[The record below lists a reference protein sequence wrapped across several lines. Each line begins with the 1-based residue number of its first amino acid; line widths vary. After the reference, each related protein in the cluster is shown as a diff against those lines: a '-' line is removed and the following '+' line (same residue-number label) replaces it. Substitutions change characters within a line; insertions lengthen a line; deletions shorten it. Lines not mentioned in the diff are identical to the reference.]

1 MPWTRGSAA
10 GARDGK
16 GPTGEVT
23 EQLLAVEDL
32 RVRVDGAG
40 GRSRE
45 VVRGVSFAL
54 EASEALGLVGE
65 SGSGKTLTV
74 SAIARILPRGTQV
87 AGGAVRFRGVDLLRL
102 SPRRLAEIRGRD
114 ISIVF
119 QDSLS
124 CLNPL
129 MRIGRQV
136 AEPLRL
142 HRMADRRRAAELAVD
157 GLRRLGIPDAQAAM
171 RRHPHEFSGGMRQR
185 AMIATA
191 LIASPALVIA
201 DEPTTALDAT
211 VQAQII
217 DVWARLNKEM
227 GVALILVSH
236 DLAVVNEVCDTL
248 AVMYAGR
255 IVEMGPAQ
263 VLIERPRHPYTQALL
278 ESMPSASTRRQDRL
292 KAIPGEPPSSEAI
305 PAGCPFHP
313 RCRYA
318 QDVCRSQEPK
328 LLDVQG
334 AKVACWVA
342 QQTTVALWPVGVP
355 ASAGAAPVAVA
366 TPPARAAMPADAE
379 QILALDRI
387 TRHHLLPSL
396 WPFMPPIE
404 VHALDEVSLSLRRGE
419 TLGIAGES
427 GCGKSTLAKCVL
439 RLIDVDRGRIVF
451 RGQDITR
458 TQGEEL
464 RQLRR
469 YMQPVFQ
476 DPYGSLNPR
485 ARVKD
490 IVAEPL
496 VAHGAGASQTAR
508 RVIEVLE
515 LVGLG
520 ADLAGHLPHQL
531 SGGQRQ
537 RAGIARAIALNP
549 ELIVADEPIS
559 ALDVSIQAQ
568 ILNLFRDLQRQ
579 FALTLIFISHD
590 LRVVRYV
597 STNIAVMFLGQIVE
611 YGPGDLICQE
621 PAHPYTAALLSS
633 VPDMAE
639 RSSERRIILRGEPPS
654 PSSPPSGCRFRT
666 RCPRA
671 QALCAETMPQ
681 LRRLP
686 DGRHVAC
693 HFPLQ
698 PARPESA

>member
-1 MPWTRGSAA
+1 M
-10 GARDGK
+10 
-16 GPTGEVT
+16 T
-23 EQLLAVEDL
+23 EQLLTVEDL
-32 RVRVDGAG
+32 RVRVDGSG

-45 VVRGVSFAL
+45 VVRGVSFGL
-54 EASEALGLVGE
+54 NASEALGLVGE

-74 SAIARILPRGTQV
+74 SAIARLLPRGTRV
-87 AGGAVRFRGVDLLRL
+87 AGGAVSFRGVDLLRL
-102 SPRRLAEIRGRD
+102 SPRKLAEIRGRD
-114 ISIVF
+114 ISIVV

-136 AEPLRL
+136 AEPLLL
-142 HRMADRRRAAELAVD
+142 HHMADRRQATELAVE
-157 GLRRLGIPDAQAAM
+157 GLRRLGIPDAALAM

-191 LIASPALVIA
+191 LIASPSLVIA

-217 DVWARLNKEM
+217 DIWTRLNKEM

-263 VLIERPRHPYTQALL
+263 LLIERPQHPYTQALL

-292 KAIPGEPPSSEAI
+292 KAIPGEPPSFEAI

-318 QDVCRSQEPK
+318 QDICRSEEPQ

-342 QQTTVALWPVGVP
+342 QQATVALWPVGVP
-355 ASAGAAPVAVA
+355 ASTGAAPTAVE
-366 TPPARAAMPADAE
+366 TRPTRAATAADAE
-379 QILALDRI
+379 EILALDRV

-396 WPFMPPIE
+396 WPFMPPTE
-404 VHALDEVSLSLRRGE
+404 VHALDDVSLSLRRGE

-439 RLIDVDRGRIVF
+439 RLIDVDRGRILF

-458 TQGEEL
+458 TKGEEL

-469 YMQPVFQ
+469 YIQPVFQ
-476 DPYGSLNPR
+476 DPYDSLNPR

-496 VAHGAGASQTAR
+496 VAHGVGASETAR
-508 RVIEVLE
+508 RVSEVLE

-520 ADLAGHLPHQL
+520 GDLAGTLPHQL

-568 ILNLFRDLQRQ
+568 VLNLFRDLQRQ

-611 YGPGDLICQE
+611 YGPGDLICRR
-621 PAHPYTAALLSS
+621 PAHPYTQALLSS

-639 RSSERRIILRGEPPS
+639 RSSDRRIILRGEPPS
-654 PSSPPSGCRFRT
+654 PSAPPSGCRFRT

-671 QALCAETMPQ
+671 QALCAKTMPG

-686 DGRHVAC
+686 DGRQVAC
-693 HFPLQ
+693 HFPIQ
-698 PARPESA
+698 ASAGTETAR

>member
-1 MPWTRGSAA
+1 MQIS
-10 GARDGK
+10 
-16 GPTGEVT
+16 

-32 RVRVDGAG
+32 RVRVDGSG

-45 VVRGVSFAL
+45 VVRGVSFGL

-74 SAIARILPRGTQV
+74 SAIARLLPRGTRV
-87 AGGAVRFRGVDLLRL
+87 AGGAVRFRGIDLLRL

-124 CLNPL
+124 CLNPI

-136 AEPLRL
+136 AEPLLL
-142 HRMADRRRAAELAVD
+142 HDMADRRRATELAVD
-157 GLRRLGIPDAQAAM
+157 GLRRLGIPDAPAAM

-217 DVWARLNKEM
+217 DIWARLNKEM

-263 VLIERPRHPYTQALL
+263 LLIERPKHPYTQALL
-278 ESMPSASTRRQDRL
+278 ESMPSASMRRQDRL
-292 KAIPGEPPSSEAI
+292 KAIPGEPPSLEAI

-318 QDVCRSQEPK
+318 QAVCRSQEPQ
-328 LLDVQG
+328 LAEVEG
-334 AKVACWVA
+334 ARVACWVA
-342 QQTTVALWPVGVP
+342 QQGSMARSPVAAPCSRGD
-355 ASAGAAPVAVA
+355 APVALEA
-366 TPPARAAMPADAE
+366 LPARAAVPPE
-379 QILALDRI
+379 VEEILALDRI

-396 WPFMPPIE
+396 WPFMPPTQ

-427 GCGKSTLAKCVL
+427 GCGKSTLARCVL
-439 RLIDVDRGRIVF
+439 RLIDVDRGSIVF

-458 TQGEEL
+458 TKGEEL

-496 VAHGAGASQTAR
+496 VAHGVGASQAAR

-520 ADLAGHLPHQL
+520 GDLVGYLPHQL

-537 RAGIARAIALNP
+537 RAGIARAIAVNP

-568 ILNLFRDLQRQ
+568 VLNLFRDLQRQ

-611 YGPGDLICQE
+611 YGAGDLICQQ

-639 RSSERRIILRGEPPS
+639 RSSDRRIILRGEPPS
-654 PSSPPSGCRFRT
+654 PSAPPSGCRFRT

-671 QALCAETMPQ
+671 QALCTESMPQ
-681 LRRLP
+681 LRRMP
-686 DGRHVAC
+686 DGRRVAC
-693 HFPLQ
+693 HFPIQ
-698 PARPESA
+698 ANARP